1 MNKDAIMATVIGFGI
16 GLLITAAILFAPG
29 AIGLISTIRLPKL
42 TQTNNTIGVS
52 PTPAQ
57 DNQSISGLT
66 IESPLPDAIAP
77 SDTIFVSGNAKPGS
91 VVVLETPDGAVVSQ
105 ANEQG
110 KYAADVLLS
119 EGKNDIVVTSYD
131 TGVEES
137 KTITIYYTQEDF

>member
-16 GLLITAAILFAPG
+16 GLLITAAILFTPS
-29 AIGLISTIRLPKL
+29 AISLFSTIKLPKL
-42 TQTNNTIGVS
+42 TQTNSTDAVS

-77 SDTIFVSGNAKPGS
+77 SDTILVSGNAKPGS
-91 VVVLETPDGAVVSQ
+91 VVVLETQDGAVVSQ
-105 ANEQG
+105 ASAQG
-110 KYAADVLLS
+110 KFAAEVSLS
-119 EGKNDIVVTSYD
+119 EGKNDLIVTSYD
-131 TGVEES
+131 KGAEES